1 MLELSNAKL
10 ELVQIVPRN
19 EVQIFD
25 EAPQEPHRLLA
36 GARPGAAH
44 PCRQL
49 AQQLLEGLDD
59 TRATGHGRAASNGAA
74 DGASRASPAPPAPT
88 VTR

>member
-44 PCRQL
+44 ARGKL
-49 AQQLLEGLDD
+49 AEQFLEGFDD
-59 TRATGHGRAASNGAA
+59 AWITGHGRAASTGAA
-74 DGASRASPAPPAPT
+74 DGASRVAPAPPAPT
-88 VTR
+88 VSP